1 MLKEKSD
8 VDPCSISSVLF
19 DYTPPFFRGQI
30 LFADFS
36 SPPTLQ
42 SQLALI
48 CNLV

>member
-1 MLKEKSD
+1 MLKEKID

-19 DYTPPFFRGQI
+19 HSHTTFLGGQI
-30 LFADFS
+30 LLADLS
-36 SPPTLQ
+36 PPPTLQ